1 MDKPVLAY
9 PAGRDYSL
17 PWLLAFS
24 KSFTS
29 RSGRVV
35 GLLYTPRE
43 LLFPGSATSALHKQF
58 ISVVDCSCVLCNL
71 YGILSFLFFRNY
83 ISSYPLSLVCRLKK

>member
-9 PAGRDYSL
+9 LVGRGYSL
-17 PWLLAFS
+17 AWLLAS
-24 KSFTS
+24 GKSFTS
-29 RSGRVV
+29 RIV

-43 LLFPGSATSALHKQF
+43 FLFPGSATSALHKQF